1 MRGNMQINKFSD
13 ISLERVSKLKVCQ
26 SADQLKFGIVHRII
40 IVGLMNLFG
49 VCENVSHLYS
59 MQVIL
64 LFYCRG
70 SGMLYPLTRTTAL
83 YLYKQTQLVS
93 FQNQQS
99 ICILQPPKMLYI
111 QCNCDAIGV
120 EWRESVTN
128 VRWPLTGLLDHYFI
142 SADLLLLLY
151 YYWNPRGYWERW
163 FRFDW
168 SPKDRITEED
178 WGCLWRIELDRY
190 LSSSNILI
198 IHEIHCSSVTVS
210 HGSIHMVL
218 LFAAKLANSFP
229 PICTLTLLANLHSYP
244 PTHSLTWPTWIM

>member
-1 MRGNMQINKFSD
+1 MVHACFVKVYCRCTTYEYIIVIRCITESGLVAYQLFLSIQVATRVLLWHMRGNMQINKFSD

-59 MQVIL
+59 IQVIL
-64 LFYCRG
+64 LFYCRW

-83 YLYKQTQLVS
+83 YLSKLTQLVS

-151 YYWNPRGYWERW
+151 YWNPRGIIG
-163 FRFDW
+163 
-168 SPKDRITEED
+168 KD
-178 WGCLWRIELDRY
+178 GFG
-190 LSSSNILI
+190 LI
-198 IHEIHCSSVTVS
+198 GHLKTVS
-210 HGSIHMVL
+210 PRKTGDAYEELNWTGIYH
-218 LFAAKLANSFP
+218 LAIS
-229 PICTLTLLANLHSYP
+229 
-244 PTHSLTWPTWIM
+244 